1 MLFLDTH
8 ILVWLDQGSELL
20 GSRARRTIEAAFSR
34 EEIGVATVTFWEIS
48 RLIEQDRLEFEGVLL
63 EWRVKL
69 LNSGF
74 FEIPLNG
81 AIALMAAGLKEF
93 RGDAVDRLIVA
104 TTLAGEGRLVT
115 ADDRLLGHRSIRTIN
130 GMT

>member
-1 MLFLDTH
+1 MLLLDTH

-20 GSRARRTIEAAFSR
+20 GNRARRTIEAAYDR

-48 RLIEQDRLEFEGVLL
+48 RLIDQERLEFEGVLPD
-63 EWRVKL
+63 WRVRL

-74 FEIPLNG
+74 FEVSPDG
-81 AIALMAAGLKEF
+81 AIALVAAGLKQF

-115 ADDRLLGHRSIRTIN
+115 ADDRLLGHRSVRTIN